1 MLESLLET
9 LLSPAAWIAA
19 VTIFGMRLADMSL
32 DTLRVLFV
40 MRGRKGIA
48 WVLGFF
54 QSMIFIAAVTSVL
67 SQLDNPL
74 NLIGYAAGFA
84 TGNVLGMLIEERLA
98 IGHIHLWIISPRL
111 GVSMAEELRNEGYG
125 VTEIPARGKD
135 GMVSVL
141 SVSVLRK
148 DVPHVENL
156 VQARDP
162 EAFVTSGDVRPV
174 RRGFW
179 SANRS

>member
-1 MLESLLET
+1 MEF
-9 LLSPAAWIAA
+9 LLSPAAWLGAL
-19 VTIFGMRLADMSL
+19 TIFGLRVTDMSM

-54 QSMIFIAAVTSVL
+54 QSIIYIIAITSVL
-67 SQLDNPL
+67 SQLNNPL
-74 NLIGYAAGFA
+74 NLIGYGAGFA
-84 TGNVLGMLIEERLA
+84 TGNVIGMLSEERIA
-98 IGHIHLWIISPRL
+98 IGHIHLWIISSRL
-111 GVSMAEELRNEGYG
+111 GVALAQVLRDEGFA

-148 DVPHVENL
+148 DVPHIETL
-156 VQARDP
+156 VHEKDAD
-162 EAFVTSGDVRPV
+162 AFVTSEDVRPV

-179 SANRS
+179 RA